1 MKSFGIGQCKVGF
14 NDLIMISRPRLS
26 RICISFSKTEKNL
39 KLVTHVLFS

>member
-1 MKSFGIGQCKVGF
+1 MKFLGIGQCRVGF

>member
-1 MKSFGIGQCKVGF
+1 MKFFGIGHCKVGF
-14 NDLIMISRPRLS
+14 NLIMISRPRLS